1 MTGQNRKRLMGLVG
15 MAAMMIVL
23 LGGLGLQVS
32 TADSQDED
40 FGKRVAGLY
49 FVTETTTGVKHLIS
63 LHADGNF
70 QGISSE
76 QEGGVPE
83 FNPFSDQVGTWIQTG
98 PRELTAK
105 VIDLTYNRDPMTLFG
120 IGVVR
125 YVLTF
130 DDDFNV
136 VTGPL
141 EGGVIAPD
149 GDPNDLQAE
158 FLFTFAAPL
167 EGARVP
173 VKFPKGFPVPPQTT
187 NGIEK

>member
-1 MTGQNRKRLMGLVG
+1 MRGQNSGRVMGIVVMALV
-15 MAAMMIVL
+15 AMVWF
-23 LGGLGLQVS
+23 GGLNLNIISAEGPD
-32 TADSQDED
+32 AD
-40 FGKRVAGLY
+40 FGKKVAGLY

-63 LHADGNF
+63 LYADGNF

-83 FNPFSDQVGTWIQTG
+83 FNPFSDQVGTWMQTG
-98 PRELTAK
+98 ERELTAK

-130 DDDFNV
+130 DDDFNT

-149 GDPNDLQAE
+149 GNPNDLEAE

-167 EGARVP
+167 VGERVP
-173 VKFPKGFPVPPQTT
+173 VQFPTSFPGQ
-187 NGIEK
+187 